1 MDIDVSDLTFQLKDK
16 NLFKQQCFIDGEWVD
31 SDSGDTFDVYNPS
44 DLSLVGTMPNVSK
57 NETIRAIEA
66 ANSSWNNWKKLT
78 GKDRSIIIRRWHE
91 LILENIDD
99 LALIMTLENGKPIAD
114 SRGEIIYASWFT
126 DWFSEEAKR
135 TYGKTIPSTMADR
148 RIMTIKQAIGVC
160 GIITPWNFPAAMIT
174 RKVAPALAAGC
185 PVVIKPAGST
195 PFSATALV
203 ELAHRAGMPKGVINL
218 VSVSEE
224 KVAEV
229 GDELCTNKYVRKI
242 SFTGSTNVGRALIA
256 KAASTIKKVSME
268 LGGHAPLIIFDDADI
283 DEAVE
288 GAMANKYRNSGQVC
302 VSANRIF
309 VHEKIY
315 DEFAKKFSEKSA
327 ALKVSDG
334 REDGAQIG
342 PLITMAAINKVHSH
356 VEDAVEKG
364 ATVMTGGSLDNAGKQ
379 FYKPTVMTNVTNKMK
394 IFYEET
400 FGPIAPLIKFS
411 TEEEV
416 IEMANDTNY
425 GLASYFY
432 SRDIG
437 RIYRVAEAL
446 EYGMVGVN
454 AGVISTEVA
463 PFGGIKESGIGR
475 EGAAEGI
482 DEYLET
488 KYMLIAG
495 INT

>member
-1 MDIDVSDLTFQLKDK
+1 MDIDVGGLTFQLKDQ

-31 SDSGDTFDVYNPS
+31 SDSGETFDVYNPS

-203 ELAHRAGMPKGVINL
+203 ELAHRAGVPKGVINL

-283 DEAVE
+283 DDAVE

-309 VHEKIY
+309 VHEKVY
-315 DEFAKKFSEKSA
+315 DDFAKKFSEKSA

-364 ATVMTGGSLDNAGKQ
+364 ATIMTGGSLDNAGKQ

-425 GLASYFY
+425 GLAGYFY

>member
-327 ALKVSDG
+327 ALKVADG

-425 GLASYFY
+425 GLAGYFY

>member
-1 MDIDVSDLTFQLKDK
+1 MDIDAGGLVFQLKDQG
-16 NLFKQQCFIDGEWVD
+16 LFKQQCFINGEWVD
-31 SDSGDTFDVYNPS
+31 SDNGDTFDVINPS
-44 DLSLVGTMPNVSK
+44 DLTIVGTMPNASK
-57 NETIRAIEA
+57 TETIRAIDA
-66 ANSSWNNWKKLT
+66 ANTSWSDWKKLT
-78 GKDRSIIIRRWHE
+78 GKDRSIIIRRWHQ
-91 LILENIDD
+91 LILDNIDD

-114 SRGEIIYASWFT
+114 SRGEIVYASWFT

-135 TYGKTIPSTMADR
+135 TYGKTIPSTMAGR
-148 RIMTIKQAIGVC
+148 RIMTIKQPIGVC

-203 ELAHRAGMPKGVINL
+203 ELAHRAGVPKGVINL
-218 VSVSEE
+218 ISVSEE
-224 KVAEV
+224 NVAEV
-229 GDELCTNKYVRKI
+229 GDELCTNKDVRKI

-256 KAASTIKKVSME
+256 KTASTIKKVSME
-268 LGGHAPLIIFDDADI
+268 LGGHAPLIIFEDADI

-315 DEFAKKFSEKSA
+315 DNFAKILSEKSA

-342 PLITMAAINKVHSH
+342 PLITMSAVNKVQSH
-356 VEDAVEKG
+356 VDDAVEKG

-379 FYKPTVMTNVTNKMK
+379 FFKPTVMTNVTNKMK

-400 FGPIAPLIKFS
+400 FGPVAPLIKFS

-416 IEMANDTNY
+416 IKMANDTNY
-425 GLASYFY
+425 GLAGYFY

-446 EYGMVGVN
+446 EYGMIGIN
-454 AGVISTEVA
+454 AGVISSEVA

-488 KYMLIAG
+488 KYMMFAG
-495 INT
+495 IDS

>member
-1 MDIDVSDLTFQLKDK
+1 MDIDVGSLVYQLKDQG
-16 NLFKQQCFIDGEWVD
+16 LFKQQCFINGEWVD
-31 SDSGDTFDVYNPS
+31 SDNGDTFDVINPS
-44 DLSLVGTMPNVSK
+44 DLTIVGTMPNASK
-57 NETIRAIEA
+57 TETIRAIDA
-66 ANSSWNNWKKLT
+66 ANTSWSDWKKLT
-78 GKDRSIIIRRWHE
+78 GKDRSIIIRRWHQ
-91 LILENIDD
+91 LILDNIDD

-114 SRGEIIYASWFT
+114 SRGEIVYASWFT

-135 TYGKTIPSTMADR
+135 TYGKTIPSTMAGR
-148 RIMTIKQAIGVC
+148 RIMTIKQPIGVC

-203 ELAHRAGMPKGVINL
+203 ELAHRAGVPKGVINL
-218 VSVSEE
+218 ISVSEE
-224 KVAEV
+224 NVAEV
-229 GDELCTNKYVRKI
+229 GDELCTNKDVRKI
-242 SFTGSTNVGRALIA
+242 SFTGSTIVGRSLIA
-256 KAASTIKKVSME
+256 KTASTIKKVSME
-268 LGGHAPLIIFDDADI
+268 LGGHAPLIIFEDADI

-302 VSANRIF
+302 VAANRIF

-315 DEFAKKFSEKSA
+315 DNFAKILSEKSA

-342 PLITMAAINKVHSH
+342 PLITMSAVNKVQSH
-356 VEDAVEKG
+356 VDDAVEKG

-379 FYKPTVMTNVTNKMK
+379 FFKPTVMTNVTNKMK

-400 FGPIAPLIKFS
+400 FGPVAPLIKFS

-416 IEMANDTNY
+416 IKMANDTNY
-425 GLASYFY
+425 GLAGYFY

-446 EYGMVGVN
+446 EYGMIGIN
-454 AGVISTEVA
+454 AGVISSEVA

-488 KYMLIAG
+488 KYMMFAG
-495 INT
+495 IDS

>member
-1 MDIDVSDLTFQLKDK
+1 MDIDAGALVFQLKDQS
-16 NLFKQQCFIDGEWVD
+16 LFKQKCFINGEWVN
-31 SDSGDTFDVYNPS
+31 SDNGDAFDVVNPS
-44 DLSLVGTMPNVSK
+44 DLTVVGTMPNASK
-57 NETIRAIEA
+57 KETIRAIDA
-66 ANSSWNNWKKLT
+66 ANNSWSDWKKLT

-114 SRGEIIYASWFT
+114 SRGEIVYASWFT

-135 TYGKTIPSTMADR
+135 TYGKTIPSTMAGR
-148 RIMTIKQAIGVC
+148 RIMTIKQPIGVC

-203 ELAHRAGMPKGVINL
+203 ELAHRAGVPKGVINL
-218 VSVSEE
+218 ISVSEE
-224 KVAEV
+224 NVAEV
-229 GDELCTNKYVRKI
+229 GDELCTNKDVRKI
-242 SFTGSTNVGRALIA
+242 SFTGSTNVGRSLIA
-256 KAASTIKKVSME
+256 KTASTIKKVSME
-268 LGGHAPLIIFDDADI
+268 LGGHAPFIVFEDADI

-315 DEFAKKFSEKSA
+315 DDFARRLSDKSA
-327 ALKVSDG
+327 SLLVSDG

-342 PLITMAAINKVHSH
+342 PLITMAAVNKVQSH
-356 VEDAVEKG
+356 VHDAVEKG

-400 FGPIAPLIKFS
+400 FGPVAPLIKFS

-416 IEMANDTNY
+416 IKMANDTNY
-425 GLASYFY
+425 GLAGYFY

-446 EYGMVGVN
+446 EYGMVGIN
-454 AGVISTEVA
+454 AGVISSEVA

-488 KYMLIAG
+488 KYMMFAG
-495 INT
+495 ID

>member
-1 MDIDVSDLTFQLKDK
+1 MDIDAGGLVFQLKDQS
-16 NLFKQQCFIDGEWVD
+16 LFKQKCFINGEWVN
-31 SDSGDTFDVYNPS
+31 SDNGDTFDVVNPS
-44 DLSLVGTMPNVSK
+44 DLTVVGTMPNASK
-57 NETIRAIEA
+57 KETIRAIDA
-66 ANSSWNNWKKLT
+66 ANNSWSDWKKLT

-114 SRGEIIYASWFT
+114 SRGEIVYASWFT

-135 TYGKTIPSTMADR
+135 TYGKTIPSTMAGR
-148 RIMTIKQAIGVC
+148 RIMTIKQPIGVC

-203 ELAHRAGMPKGVINL
+203 ELAHRAGVPKGVINL
-218 VSVSEE
+218 ISVSEE
-224 KVAEV
+224 NVAEV
-229 GDELCTNKYVRKI
+229 GDELCTNKDVRKI
-242 SFTGSTNVGRALIA
+242 SFTGSTNVGRSLIA
-256 KAASTIKKVSME
+256 KTASTIKKVSME
-268 LGGHAPLIIFDDADI
+268 LGGHAPFIVFEDADI

-315 DEFAKKFSEKSA
+315 DDFARRLSDKSA
-327 ALKVSDG
+327 SLLVSDG

-342 PLITMAAINKVHSH
+342 PLITMAAVNKVQSH
-356 VEDAVEKG
+356 VDDAVEKG

-400 FGPIAPLIKFS
+400 FGPVAPLIKFS

-416 IEMANDTNY
+416 IKMANDTNY
-425 GLASYFY
+425 GLAGYFY

-446 EYGMVGVN
+446 EYGMVGIN
-454 AGVISTEVA
+454 AGVISSEVA

-488 KYMLIAG
+488 KYMMFAG
-495 INT
+495 ID

>member
-1 MDIDVSDLTFQLKDK
+1 MDIDAGGLVFQLKDQG
-16 NLFKQQCFIDGEWVD
+16 LFKQQCFINGEWVD
-31 SDSGDTFDVYNPS
+31 SDNGDTFDVINPS
-44 DLSLVGTMPNVSK
+44 DLTIVGTMPNASK
-57 NETIRAIEA
+57 IETIRAIEA
-66 ANSSWNNWKKLT
+66 ANNSWSDWKKLT
-78 GKDRSIIIRRWHE
+78 GKDRSIIIRRWHQ
-91 LILENIDD
+91 LILDNIDD
-99 LALIMTLENGKPIAD
+99 LALIMTLENGKPITD
-114 SRGEIIYASWFT
+114 SRGEIVYASWFT

-135 TYGKTIPSTMADR
+135 TYGKTIPSTMAGR
-148 RIMTIKQAIGVC
+148 RIMTIKQPIGVC

-203 ELAHRAGMPKGVINL
+203 ELAHRAGVPKGVINL
-218 VSVSEE
+218 ISVSEE
-224 KVAEV
+224 NVAEV
-229 GDELCTNKYVRKI
+229 GDELCTNKDVRKI

-256 KAASTIKKVSME
+256 KTASTIKKVSME
-268 LGGHAPLIIFDDADI
+268 LGGHAPLIIFEDADI

-302 VSANRIF
+302 VAANRIF

-315 DEFAKKFSEKSA
+315 DNFAKILSEKSA

-342 PLITMAAINKVHSH
+342 PLITMSAVNKVQSH
-356 VEDAVEKG
+356 VDDAVEKG

-379 FYKPTVMTNVTNKMK
+379 FFKPTVMTNVTNKMK

-400 FGPIAPLIKFS
+400 FGPVAPLIKFS

-416 IEMANDTNY
+416 IKMANDTNY
-425 GLASYFY
+425 GLAGYFY

-446 EYGMVGVN
+446 EYGMIGIN
-454 AGVISTEVA
+454 AGVISSEVA

-488 KYMLIAG
+488 KYMMFAG
-495 INT
+495 IDS

>member
-1 MDIDVSDLTFQLKDK
+1 MDIDAGGLVFQLKDQS
-16 NLFKQQCFIDGEWVD
+16 LFKQKCFINGEWVN
-31 SDSGDTFDVYNPS
+31 SDNGDTFDIINPS
-44 DLSLVGTMPNVSK
+44 DLTVVGSMPNASK
-57 NETIRAIEA
+57 KETIRAIDA
-66 ANSSWNNWKKLT
+66 ANNSWSDWKKLT

-99 LALIMTLENGKPIAD
+99 LALIMTLENGKPIPD
-114 SRGEIIYASWFT
+114 SRGEIVYASWFT

-135 TYGKTIPSTMADR
+135 TYGKTIPSTMAGR
-148 RIMTIKQAIGVC
+148 RIMTIKQPIGVC
-160 GIITPWNFPAAMIT
+160 GIITPWKFPAAMIT

-203 ELAHRAGMPKGVINL
+203 ELAHRAGVPKGVINL
-218 VSVSEE
+218 ISVSEE
-224 KVAEV
+224 NVAEV
-229 GDELCTNKYVRKI
+229 GDELCTNKDVRKI

-256 KAASTIKKVSME
+256 KTASTIKKVSME
-268 LGGHAPLIIFDDADI
+268 LGGHAPFIVFEDADI

-315 DEFAKKFSEKSA
+315 DDFAKRLSDKSA
-327 ALKVSDG
+327 SLLVSDG

-342 PLITMAAINKVHSH
+342 PLITMAAVNKVQSH
-356 VEDAVEKG
+356 VDDAVEKG

-400 FGPIAPLIKFS
+400 FGPVAPLIKFS

-416 IEMANDTNY
+416 IKMANNTN
-425 GLASYFY
+425 
-432 SRDIG
+432 
-437 RIYRVAEAL
+437 
-446 EYGMVGVN
+446 
-454 AGVISTEVA
+454 
-463 PFGGIKESGIGR
+463 
-475 EGAAEGI
+475 
-482 DEYLET
+482 
-488 KYMLIAG
+488 
-495 INT
+495 

>member
-1 MDIDVSDLTFQLKDK
+1 MDIDAGGLVFQLKDQG
-16 NLFKQQCFIDGEWVD
+16 LFKQQCFINGEWVD
-31 SDSGDTFDVYNPS
+31 SDNGDTFDVINPS
-44 DLSLVGTMPNVSK
+44 DLTIVGTMPNASK
-57 NETIRAIEA
+57 TETIRAIDA
-66 ANSSWNNWKKLT
+66 ANTSWSDWKKLT
-78 GKDRSIIIRRWHE
+78 GKDRSIIIRRWHQ
-91 LILENIDD
+91 LILDNIDD

-114 SRGEIIYASWFT
+114 SRGEIVYASWFT

-135 TYGKTIPSTMADR
+135 TYGKTIPSTMAGR
-148 RIMTIKQAIGVC
+148 RIMTIKQPIGVC

-203 ELAHRAGMPKGVINL
+203 ELAHRAGVPKGVINL
-218 VSVSEE
+218 ISVSEE
-224 KVAEV
+224 NVAEV
-229 GDELCTNKYVRKI
+229 GDELCTNKDVRKI
-242 SFTGSTNVGRALIA
+242 SFTGSTIVGRSLIA
-256 KAASTIKKVSME
+256 KTASTIKKVSME
-268 LGGHAPLIIFDDADI
+268 LGGHAPLIIFEDADI

-315 DEFAKKFSEKSA
+315 DNFAKILSEKSA

-342 PLITMAAINKVHSH
+342 PLITMSAVNKVQSH
-356 VEDAVEKG
+356 VDDAVEKG

-379 FYKPTVMTNVTNKMK
+379 FFKPTVMTNVTNKMK
-394 IFYEET
+394 ILYEET
-400 FGPIAPLIKFS
+400 FGPVAPLIKFS

-416 IEMANDTNY
+416 IKMANDTNY
-425 GLASYFY
+425 GLAGYFY

-446 EYGMVGVN
+446 EYGMIGIN
-454 AGVISTEVA
+454 AGVISSEVA

-488 KYMLIAG
+488 KYMMFAG
-495 INT
+495 IDS